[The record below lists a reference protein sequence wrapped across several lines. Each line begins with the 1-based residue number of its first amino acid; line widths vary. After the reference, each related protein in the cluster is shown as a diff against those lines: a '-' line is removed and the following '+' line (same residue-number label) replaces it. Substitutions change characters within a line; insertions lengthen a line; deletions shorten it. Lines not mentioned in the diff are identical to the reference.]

1 MLETDWTKI
10 IPPKEWKKIR
20 EKILLLKRLAKEIDR
35 GYATGR
41 FEGIEDKEVR
51 AERLEEELSALHDVY
66 SDASD
71 APWIVGEGYSLDELL
86 IGIYMHP
93 ESFVDRESWLAN
105 MKENI
110 RLLVQ
115 PYNPALEISDE
126 QALSIARDAF
136 EMKQRLLGRYR
147 SQLKNKRKT
156 R

>member
-1 MLETDWTKI
+1 VLETNWTKI
-10 IPPKEWKKIR
+10 IPPREWRKIR
-20 EKILLLKRLAKEIDR
+20 EKIFLLKRLAKEIDR
-35 GYATGR
+35 GYASGR
-41 FEGIEDKEVR
+41 FEGIEEKEVR

-71 APWIVGEGYSLDELL
+71 APWIMGEGYSLDELL
-86 IGIYMHP
+86 IQIYTHP
-93 ESFVDRESWLAN
+93 ESFVDRAGWLAN

-126 QALSIARDAF
+126 QALSIAREAL
-136 EMKQRLLGRYR
+136 EMRQRLLGRYR
-147 SQLKNKRKT
+147 SQLKSKRKV

>member
-1 MLETDWTKI
+1 MDTDWAKI
-10 IPPKEWKKIR
+10 IAPREWRKIR
-20 EKILLLKRLAKEIDR
+20 EKIFLLKRLSKEIDR

-71 APWIVGEGYSLDELL
+71 APWIMGEGYSLDELL
-86 IGIYMHP
+86 IGIYTHP
-93 ESFVDRESWLAN
+93 ESFVDRAGWLAN
-105 MKENI
+105 IKENI

-115 PYNPALEISDE
+115 PYNPSLEISDE
-126 QALSIARDAF
+126 QALSIAREAL
-136 EMKQRLLGRYR
+136 EMRQRLLGRYR
-147 SQLKNKRKT
+147 SQLKTKGKT

>member
-1 MLETDWTKI
+1 VLETDWARI
-10 IPPKEWKKIR
+10 VPPREWKKIR
-20 EKILLLKRLAKEIDR
+20 EKIFLLKRLAKEIDR

-41 FEGIEDKEVR
+41 FEGIEEKEVR
-51 AERLEEELSALHDVY
+51 AERLEEELSALHDIY

-93 ESFVDRESWLAN
+93 ESFVDREGWLAN

>member
-1 MLETDWTKI
+1 MLEGEWAKI
-10 IPPKEWKKIR
+10 IPPKEWRKIR
-20 EKILLLKRLAKEIDR
+20 EKIFLLKRLAKEIDR

-71 APWIVGEGYSLDELL
+71 APWIMGEGYSLDELL
-86 IGIYMHP
+86 IGIYLHP
-93 ESFVDRESWLAN
+93 ESFVDRNGWLEN

-115 PYNPALEISDE
+115 PYNPALEISDA
-126 QALSIARDAF
+126 QALSIAKEAL
-136 EMKQRLLGRYR
+136 EMKQRLIGRYR
-147 SQLKNKRKT
+147 SQLKNKRKP